1 MKSEKKR
8 DPLNIQEENLNEK
21 EVKEEVEQYKKEKE
35 KIRKLLD
42 SISSTKN
49 GILNKVM
56 DYGFILL
63 LILLVFARFVFGI
76 VDNILSL
83 ELGLLLLSIK
93 IIWLIKIQN
102 NYNHFIFMIMHSLDH
117 HQLKIL
123 EELKEIEKKMET
135 KK

>member
-1 MKSEKKR
+1 MMKSENKR
-8 DPLNIQEENLNEK
+8 DPLNILEENLNEK
-21 EVKEEVEQYKKEKE
+21 EVKEEVEQYRKEKE

-102 NYNHFIFMIMHSLDH
+102 NYNHFIFMIMHTLDH

-123 EELKEIEKKMET
+123 EELKEIEKKIET
-135 KK
+135 K

>member
-8 DPLNIQEENLNEK
+8 DPLNILEENLNEK

-42 SISSTKN
+42 SISNTNN

-102 NYNHFIFMIMHSLDH
+102 NYNHFIFMIMHTLDH
-117 HQLKIL
+117 HQMKIL

-135 KK
+135 EK

>member
-8 DPLNIQEENLNEK
+8 DTLNILEENLNEK

-102 NYNHFIFMIMHSLDH
+102 NYNHFIFMIMHTLDH
-117 HQLKIL
+117 HQMKIL

>member
-1 MKSEKKR
+1 VNWTLTR
-8 DPLNIQEENLNEK
+8 DQLNILEENLNEK

-76 VDNILSL
+76 IDNILSL

-102 NYNHFIFMIMHSLDH
+102 NYNHFIFMIMHTLDH

>member
-1 MKSEKKR
+1 MKNEKKR
-8 DPLNIQEENLNEK
+8 DPMNILEENLNEK

-35 KIRKLLD
+35 KIRKILD

-63 LILLVFARFVFGI
+63 LILLVFVRFVFGI
-76 VDNILSL
+76 IDNILSL

-93 IIWLIKIQN
+93 IIWLIKIQS
-102 NYNHFIFMIMHSLDH
+102 NYNHFIFMIMHTLDH
-117 HQLKIL
+117 HQMKIL